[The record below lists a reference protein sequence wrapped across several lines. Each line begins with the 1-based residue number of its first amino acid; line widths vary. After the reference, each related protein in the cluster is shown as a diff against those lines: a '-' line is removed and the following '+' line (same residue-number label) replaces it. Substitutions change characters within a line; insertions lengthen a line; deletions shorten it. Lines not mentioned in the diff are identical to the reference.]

1 MEITIFRTNSN
12 RLYTEGYMSINGAKT
27 TSTVENTS
35 TILPDGRYEVK
46 LKGSTLRRRQL
57 AILMPSH
64 VGKPFV
70 PYTVSHFEVCGS
82 WISSKKNKSI
92 CIGESII
99 PGALKKGSE
108 VFERLFDR
116 IEKAEQRG
124 EKITLDIITSVGII
138 YGEPLQYWLE
148 PNTHGCPPSN
158 RHVEKDFQGN
168 VFVYDGDTL
177 IREFPAEQAD
187 IIEATST
194 LNA

>member
-1 MEITIFRTNSN
+1 MELKIFRNSSN
-12 RLYTEGYMSINGAKT
+12 RLYTEGYLSINDMKT
-27 TSTVENTS
+27 THTVES
-35 TILPDGRYEVK
+35 TLTMLPEGKYEVK
-46 LKGSTLRRRQL
+46 LKGCTQHRRQI
-57 AILMPSH
+57 AILLPAES
-64 VGKPFV
+64 GGPNV
-70 PYTVSHFEVCGS
+70 PYTVCHFEACGT

-92 CIGESII
+92 RIGEPII